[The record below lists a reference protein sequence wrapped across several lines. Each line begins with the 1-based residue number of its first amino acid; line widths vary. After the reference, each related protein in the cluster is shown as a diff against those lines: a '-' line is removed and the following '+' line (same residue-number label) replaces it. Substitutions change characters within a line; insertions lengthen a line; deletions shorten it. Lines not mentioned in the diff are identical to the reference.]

1 MFRDLCETE
10 RKLASGMAILCTVL
24 LCFNATFILDVKMF
38 YFFFNVIVMFN
49 IDNQLIK
56 KLFSWGFCLFLLRAV
71 LLSVA
76 VFVIEVCFQLMFHLV
91 SFLSKCQS
99 FSI

>member
-38 YFFFNVIVMFN
+38 YFFLM
-49 IDNQLIK
+49 
-56 KLFSWGFCLFLLRAV
+56 LL
-71 LLSVA
+71 
-76 VFVIEVCFQLMFHLV
+76 
-91 SFLSKCQS
+91 
-99 FSI
+99 

>member
-1 MFRDLCETE
+1 MF
-10 RKLASGMAILCTVL
+10 S
-24 LCFNATFILDVKMF
+24 
-38 YFFFNVIVMFN
+38 
-49 IDNQLIK
+49 IDNQHIK

-76 VFVIEVCFQLMFHLV
+76 EVFIIEVRFQLMFHLV
-91 SFLSKCQS
+91 RFLSKCRS

>member
-1 MFRDLCETE
+1 
-10 RKLASGMAILCTVL
+10 
-24 LCFNATFILDVKMF
+24 MF
-38 YFFFNVIVMFN
+38 YCYIYFRYEGVLFFNVIVMFS
-49 IDNQLIK
+49 IDNQHIK

-76 VFVIEVCFQLMFHLV
+76 VFVIEVRFQLMFHLV
-91 SFLSKCQS
+91 RFLSKCQS